1 MKIGDKVNFLSSTGG
16 GTIAGFKGKD
26 IVLVE
31 DADGFQIPTSI
42 HDVVLV
48 GSSNDYSTTKVVSAK
63 MKQGGESVAE
73 SKSIKAMMAEG
84 LDEEETVSP
93 ADEWVDINREVTFKA
108 PVEERKGGNQL
119 SCYLAF
125 VPLTPKEMTTTRFEV
140 YVVNDSNYYI
150 HFLYTTAENTAWTL
164 HADGEVEPN
173 TQLFLEEIGREDLNN
188 MLKIGFQLTAYKRDK
203 SFLMKPVVDV
213 QFRLD
218 PVKFYKLH
226 TFQSN
231 DFFETPA
238 LLYPVVKNDEV
249 AQLKP
254 IEAEKLI
261 YVESDETETKS
272 KKDVQSNVSY
282 SKLKGL
288 ESLNTP
294 KHAKSKKSSNEPLV
308 VDLHANELLE
318 TTAGMGTSDI
328 LNYQL
333 DYFRRTLEENK
344 HNKGLHIV
352 FIHGKGEG
360 VLRHAIINELR
371 YRYKNYPYQD
381 ASFQEYGYGA
391 TQVTIR

>member
-93 ADEWVDINREVTFKA
+93 ADELVDINREVTFKA

-226 TFQSN
+226 TFR
-231 DFFETPA
+231 DTPFFHHPA
-238 LLYPVVKNDEV
+238 LLYTLVENDVV
-249 AQLKP
+249 ARSISQ
-254 IEAEKLI
+254 
-261 YVESDETETKS
+261 
-272 KKDVQSNVSY
+272 DVQT
-282 SKLKGL
+282 LKQQFAKRADHAEAQVPAQADG
-288 ESLNTP
+288 NDYQRRYDNGKKGNP
-294 KHAKSKKSSNEPLV
+294 FAAKHAGQEVV
-308 VDLHANELLE
+308 VDLHANALLD
-318 TTAGMGTSDI
+318 TTTGMSHADI
-328 LNYQL
+328 LHYQL
-333 DYFRRTLEENK
+333 DKFKETMEAYK
-344 HNKGLHIV
+344 SKKGQKIV
-352 FIHGKGEG
+352 FIHGKGDG
-360 VLRHAIINELR
+360 ILRQALIKALN
-371 YRYKNYPYQD
+371 YQYKRCTYQD

-391 TQVTIR
+391 TQVTIK

>member
-226 TFQSN
+226 TFR
-231 DFFETPA
+231 DTPFFHHPA
-238 LLYPVVKNDEV
+238 LLYTLVENDVV
-249 AQLKP
+249 ARSISQ
-254 IEAEKLI
+254 
-261 YVESDETETKS
+261 
-272 KKDVQSNVSY
+272 DVQT
-282 SKLKGL
+282 LKQQFAKRADHAEAQAPAQADG
-288 ESLNTP
+288 NDYQRRYDNGKKGNP
-294 KHAKSKKSSNEPLV
+294 FAAKHASQEVV
-308 VDLHANELLE
+308 VDLHANALLD
-318 TTAGMGTSDI
+318 TTAGMSHADI
-328 LNYQL
+328 LHYQL
-333 DYFRRTLEENK
+333 DKFKETMEAY
-344 HNKGLHIV
+344 KGKKGQKIV
-352 FIHGKGEG
+352 FIHGKGDG
-360 VLRHAIINELR
+360 ILRQALIKALN
-371 YRYKNYPYQD
+371 YQYKRCTYQD

-391 TQVTIR
+391 TQVTIK

>member
-226 TFQSN
+226 TFR
-231 DFFETPA
+231 DTPFFHHPA
-238 LLYPVVKNDEV
+238 LLYTLVENDVVARSISQDVLALKQQFAKRADHAEAQAPAQADGNDY
-249 AQLKP
+249 QRR
-254 IEAEKLI
+254 
-261 YVESDETETKS
+261 YDNG
-272 KKDVQSNVSY
+272 KKGN
-282 SKLKGL
+282 
-288 ESLNTP
+288 P
-294 KHAKSKKSSNEPLV
+294 FAAKHAGQEVV
-308 VDLHANELLE
+308 VDLHANALLD
-318 TTAGMGTSDI
+318 TTAGMSHADI
-328 LNYQL
+328 LHYQL
-333 DYFRRTLEENK
+333 DKFKETMEAYK
-344 HNKGLHIV
+344 SKKGQKIV
-352 FIHGKGEG
+352 FIHGKGDG
-360 VLRHAIINELR
+360 ILRQALIKALN
-371 YRYKNYPYQD
+371 YQYKRCTYQD

-391 TQVTIR
+391 TQVTIK

>member
-84 LDEEETVSP
+84 LDEEETVSS
-93 ADEWVDINREVTFKA
+93 ADELVDINREVTFKA

-226 TFQSN
+226 TFR
-231 DFFETPA
+231 DTPFFHHPA
-238 LLYPVVKNDEV
+238 LLYTLVENDVV
-249 AQLKP
+249 ARSISQ
-254 IEAEKLI
+254 
-261 YVESDETETKS
+261 
-272 KKDVQSNVSY
+272 DVQT
-282 SKLKGL
+282 LKQQFAKRADHAEAQAPAQADG
-288 ESLNTP
+288 NDYQRRYDNGKKGNP
-294 KHAKSKKSSNEPLV
+294 FAAKHASQEVV
-308 VDLHANELLE
+308 VDLHANALLD
-318 TTAGMGTSDI
+318 TTAGMSHADI
-328 LNYQL
+328 LHYQL
-333 DYFRRTLEENK
+333 DKFKETMEAYK
-344 HNKGLHIV
+344 SKKGQKIV
-352 FIHGKGEG
+352 FIHGKGDG
-360 VLRHAIINELR
+360 ILRQALIKALN
-371 YRYKNYPYQD
+371 YQYKRCTYQD

-391 TQVTIR
+391 TQVTIK

>member
-93 ADEWVDINREVTFKA
+93 ADELVDINREVTFKA

-226 TFQSN
+226 TFR
-231 DFFETPA
+231 DTPFFHHPA
-238 LLYPVVKNDEV
+238 LLYTLVENDVV
-249 AQLKP
+249 ARSISQ
-254 IEAEKLI
+254 
-261 YVESDETETKS
+261 
-272 KKDVQSNVSY
+272 DVQT
-282 SKLKGL
+282 LKQQFAKRADHAEAQAPAQADG
-288 ESLNTP
+288 NDYQRRYDNGKKGNP
-294 KHAKSKKSSNEPLV
+294 FAAKHAGQEVV
-308 VDLHANELLE
+308 VDLHANALLD
-318 TTAGMGTSDI
+318 TTAGMSHADI
-328 LNYQL
+328 LHYQL
-333 DYFRRTLEENK
+333 DKFKETMEAYK
-344 HNKGLHIV
+344 SKKGQKIV
-352 FIHGKGEG
+352 FIHGKGDG
-360 VLRHAIINELR
+360 ILRQALIKALN
-371 YRYKNYPYQD
+371 YQYKRCTYQD

-391 TQVTIR
+391 TQVTIK

>member
-84 LDEEETVSP
+84 LDEEETVSS
-93 ADEWVDINREVTFKA
+93 ADELVDINREVTFKA

-226 TFQSN
+226 TFR
-231 DFFETPA
+231 DTPFFHHPA
-238 LLYPVVKNDEV
+238 LLYTLVENDVV
-249 AQLKP
+249 ARSISQ
-254 IEAEKLI
+254 
-261 YVESDETETKS
+261 
-272 KKDVQSNVSY
+272 DVQT
-282 SKLKGL
+282 LKQQFAKRADHAEAQAPAQADG
-288 ESLNTP
+288 NDYQRRYDNGKKGNP
-294 KHAKSKKSSNEPLV
+294 FAAKHAGQEVV
-308 VDLHANELLE
+308 VDLHANALLD
-318 TTAGMGTSDI
+318 TTAGMSHADI
-328 LNYQL
+328 LHYQL
-333 DYFRRTLEENK
+333 DKFKETMEAYK
-344 HNKGLHIV
+344 SKKGQKIV
-352 FIHGKGEG
+352 FIHGKGDG
-360 VLRHAIINELR
+360 ILRQALIKALN
-371 YRYKNYPYQD
+371 YQYKRCTYQD

-391 TQVTIR
+391 TQVTIK

>member
-226 TFQSN
+226 TFR
-231 DFFETPA
+231 DTPFFHHPA
-238 LLYPVVKNDEV
+238 LLYTLVENDVV
-249 AQLKP
+249 ARSISQ
-254 IEAEKLI
+254 
-261 YVESDETETKS
+261 
-272 KKDVQSNVSY
+272 DVQT
-282 SKLKGL
+282 LKQQFAKRADHAEPQAPAQADG
-288 ESLNTP
+288 NDYQRRYDNGKKGNP
-294 KHAKSKKSSNEPLV
+294 FAAKHASQEVV
-308 VDLHANELLE
+308 VDLHANALLD
-318 TTAGMGTSDI
+318 TTAGMSHADI
-328 LNYQL
+328 LHYQL
-333 DYFRRTLEENK
+333 DKFKETMEAYK
-344 HNKGLHIV
+344 SKKGQKIV
-352 FIHGKGEG
+352 FIHGKGDG
-360 VLRHAIINELR
+360 ILRQALIKALN
-371 YRYKNYPYQD
+371 YQYKRCTYQD

-391 TQVTIR
+391 TQVTIK

>member
-93 ADEWVDINREVTFKA
+93 ADELVDINREVTFKA

-140 YVVNDSNYYI
+140 YVVNDSTYYI

-226 TFQSN
+226 TFR
-231 DFFETPA
+231 DTPFFHHPA
-238 LLYPVVKNDEV
+238 LLYTLVENDVV
-249 AQLKP
+249 ARSISQ
-254 IEAEKLI
+254 
-261 YVESDETETKS
+261 
-272 KKDVQSNVSY
+272 DVQT
-282 SKLKGL
+282 LKQQFAKRADQAEAQAPAQADG
-288 ESLNTP
+288 NDYQRRYDNGKKGNP
-294 KHAKSKKSSNEPLV
+294 FAAKHASQEVV
-308 VDLHANELLE
+308 VDLHANALLD
-318 TTAGMGTSDI
+318 TTAGMSHADI
-328 LNYQL
+328 LHYQL
-333 DYFRRTLEENK
+333 DKFKETMEAYK
-344 HNKGLHIV
+344 SKKGQKIV
-352 FIHGKGEG
+352 FIHGKGDG
-360 VLRHAIINELR
+360 ILRQALIKALN
-371 YRYKNYPYQD
+371 YQYKRCTYQD

-391 TQVTIR
+391 TQVTIK